1 MFDKVSAFH
10 LNKQY
15 GLDPCFIYGDGL
27 KYTHTSFYPAEL
39 CYKFYIANPNVVLLV
54 YGIGAFHFDF
64 SSPVFLDIGGV
75 QFSFDN
81 IDDAVNYLIE
91 NYYSPFLPLYLNAS
105 LILFQNI
112 YSPFFG
118 GNPSCGIE
126 IFTLPT
132 CCPLDYSP
140 IIQLLGG
147 Q

>member
-39 CYKFYIANPNVVLLV
+39 CYKFCIANSNVILLV
-54 YGIGAFHFDF
+54 YGIGAFHF
-64 SSPVFLDIGGV
+64 SSSDPVFL
-75 QFSFDN
+75 SFGPVN
-81 IDDAVNYLIE
+81 IWVNSIDDALNYIVD
-91 NYYSPFLPLYLNAS
+91 NYYSDGSPLFLNAS
-105 LILFQNI
+105 ISLQQDI

-118 GNPSCGIE
+118 GNPSCAID